1 MILTFRMFHIRIFSF
16 STGLVSKRYDCMR
29 FSVRLW
35 LTYRSIIVHLG
46 TEAATRGVLE
56 KKMFLEIS
64 KFLRKKP
71 ASETLF

>member
-1 MILTFRMFHIRIFSF
+1 MIVTFRTFHIRIFSF
-16 STGLVSKRYDCMR
+16 STSLVSKRYDCMR

-64 KFLRKKP
+64 QI
-71 ASETLF
+71 S